1 MISKSFY
8 FKIGIM
14 FDETNEEIQKR
25 WVEITMVFHVLRGL
39 KEMRDRGES
48 IPLNV
53 G

>member
-1 MISKSFY
+1 
-8 FKIGIM
+8 M

-25 WVEITMVFHVLRGL
+25 WVEITMVFHVLRCL
-39 KEMRDRGES
+39 NEMRERGDP